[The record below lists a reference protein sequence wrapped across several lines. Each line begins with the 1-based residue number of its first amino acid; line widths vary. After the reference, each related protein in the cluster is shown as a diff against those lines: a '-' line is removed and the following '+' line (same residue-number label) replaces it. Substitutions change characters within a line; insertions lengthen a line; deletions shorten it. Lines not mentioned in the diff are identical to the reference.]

1 MPTPGGKPS
10 IGSAPESLPPEGV
23 FRPRLRVGDDEGHL
37 APARTPLG
45 PEVCT
50 CCKERPQL
58 EDVLLLVCIPARNW
72 ATGPPSR
79 VARGPLSNAGRKVPQ
94 ACGALTLGCAPRE
107 LPRTIAG

>member
-1 MPTPGGKPS
+1 MRLGPSIRALRQLLRLNSDAHPGGKPS

-58 EDVLLLVCIPARNW
+58 EDVLLLVCIPC
-72 ATGPPSR
+72 TE
-79 VARGPLSNAGRKVPQ
+79 
-94 ACGALTLGCAPRE
+94 LGHRAPE
-107 LPRTIAG
+107 